1 MIADKFAGPGERIA
15 GKDEEWP
22 SHRAVTRR
30 ACPAWQRV
38 RVHVCFC
45 IIFIC
50 NIVCVCARARVRVCA
65 VLANVMRKPMEEML
79 YEFMEGTIA
88 ADEEGHLQGS
98 GDVKYHLGFTMDR
111 PTHSGKLSGKHR

>member
-1 MIADKFAGPGERIA
+1 MSERL
-15 GKDEEWP
+15 
-22 SHRAVTRR
+22 
-30 ACPAWQRV
+30 
-38 RVHVCFC
+38 
-45 IIFIC
+45 C
-50 NIVCVCARARVRVCA
+50 NIFTFNIFCVLCTRVLECV

-111 PTHSGKLSGKHR
+111 PTHSGKFSE